1 MMSVRAFSIVATIV
15 FGIGVY
21 GALARRHAIAVII
34 AIELMLNGAV
44 LNFISFSRL
53 SVPGSAVSGQVFAVF
68 IIAVAAAE
76 AIVALAL
83 VLALH
88 RALKTARLDRFG
100 LLKW

>member
-1 MMSVRAFSIVATIV
+1 VTDVRAFAVVATIV

-21 GALARRHAIAVII
+21 GALARRHAVAVII
-34 AIELMLNGAV
+34 AIELMLNAAV
-44 LNFISFSRL
+44 LNFVSFSRIAA
-53 SVPGSAVSGQVFAVF
+53 PGSAVSGQVFAVF
-68 IIAVAAAE
+68 IITVAAAE

-88 RALKTARLDRFG
+88 RALKTARLDRFT